1 MSEDPPTADE
11 IYAIKM
17 AILKSINEE
26 REEAEIQPLVLDS
39 NVSEAA
45 DEHCKEMVDN
55 KYSSHWNLAGE
66 KPYQRYFKAGCR
78 DHITQI
84 FGGYDAPENSP
95 FDTTSEAVMKQ
106 VFDMHKKSTHAS
118 EADDEG
124 STSSVVDPL
133 HTHIGIGLFVTKDSF
148 RMLEV
153 YLDRYVSIDD
163 SISPTLTDTKVN
175 FQGTMLERDGNWG
188 PYACVVYYDPSP
200 EALSPDDATA
210 KEGYE
215 DFSHHQVA
223 VTWPWEMSFKD
234 GKFSFPIAFEE
245 VREGYYYVQLHVRD
259 NADTIPYSDVQE
271 GLQVPGDG
279 TVVATGFV
287 FHYRGKT
294 LKQGESVGAS
304 AKNVSIEDIVTDLRV
319 VTSASQEGKE
329 PDALI
334 EHEHILL
341 GEPIAAASSGLSLYF
356 AKGDRED
363 LDPITDI
370 QYVTGNDENMDGPE
384 GYEVLRVS
392 IATATP
398 ERGADKSQKVRAAFE
413 ELLRLTENSSG
424 NIANSSVLAYLWE
437 NEESRNTL
445 QDAGVDAANV
455 RAALEADPDNT
466 WSIDDYIKGVFYP
479 CARRDHIFMHQTW
492 RCDKRNY
499 QCSFSIW

>member
-26 REEAEIQPLVLDS
+26 REEAGIQPLALDS

-55 KYSSHWNLAGE
+55 KYSSHWNLGGE

-78 DHITQI
+78 DHITEI

-118 EADDEG
+118 EADGEG

-200 EALSPDDATA
+200 EELSPDDATA
-210 KEGYE
+210 KEG
-215 DFSHHQVA
+215 
-223 VTWPWEMSFKD
+223 
-234 GKFSFPIAFEE
+234 
-245 VREGYYYVQLHVRD
+245 
-259 NADTIPYSDVQE
+259 
-271 GLQVPGDG
+271 
-279 TVVATGFV
+279 
-287 FHYRGKT
+287 
-294 LKQGESVGAS
+294 
-304 AKNVSIEDIVTDLRV
+304 
-319 VTSASQEGKE
+319 
-329 PDALI
+329 
-334 EHEHILL
+334 
-341 GEPIAAASSGLSLYF
+341 
-356 AKGDRED
+356 
-363 LDPITDI
+363 
-370 QYVTGNDENMDGPE
+370 
-384 GYEVLRVS
+384 
-392 IATATP
+392 
-398 ERGADKSQKVRAAFE
+398 
-413 ELLRLTENSSG
+413 
-424 NIANSSVLAYLWE
+424 
-437 NEESRNTL
+437 
-445 QDAGVDAANV
+445 AG
-455 RAALEADPDNT
+455 R
-466 WSIDDYIKGVFYP
+466 I
-479 CARRDHIFMHQTW
+479 
-492 RCDKRNY
+492 
-499 QCSFSIW
+499 